1 MSQRS
6 KALQQILTNQ
16 RILTYVKEMRSLERC
31 FGPVI
36 EMETSEDSQ
45 MFGFHFIVCTKAA
58 YHDAY
63 QLRLKHD
70 LSLDKKFRMSRQVIL
85 MHELLHL
92 TRMPNIDLEMIIQ
105 EQHNEVTDLD
115 PFNDD
120 DEHDKR
126 VYYSFN
132 DQFIL
137 FFVFIIYKIL
147 S

>member
-16 RILTYVKEMRSLERC
+16 RILAYVKEMRSLESC

-36 EMETSEDSQ
+36 EKEMSEESQ
-45 MFGFHFIVCTKAA
+45 KFGIHFIVCTKET
-58 YHDAY
+58 YNDAY

-70 LSLDKKFRMSRQVIL
+70 LSLDKEFRMSRQVIL
-85 MHELLHL
+85 KLELLHL
-92 TRMPNIDLEMIIQ
+92 THVSNVDLEMIIH
-105 EQHNEVTDLD
+105 EQHNEVKDLD

-120 DEHDKR
+120 MDDKR
-126 VYYSFN
+126 GYYSFN
-132 DQFIL
+132 GQ
-137 FFVFIIYKIL
+137 L

>member
-16 RILTYVKEMRSLERC
+16 RILAYVKEMRSLESC

-36 EMETSEDSQ
+36 EKEMSEESQ
-45 MFGFHFIVCTKAA
+45 NFGIHFIVCTKET
-58 YHDAY
+58 YNDAY

-70 LSLDKKFRMSRQVIL
+70 LSLVKEFRMSRQVIL
-85 MHELLHL
+85 KLELLHL
-92 TRMPNIDLEMIIQ
+92 THVSNVDLEMIIH
-105 EQHNEVTDLD
+105 EQHNEVKDLD

-120 DEHDKR
+120 MDDKR

-132 DQFIL
+132 GQFIL
-137 FFVFIIYKIL
+137 FFVFIVYKIL